1 MKAARLHAYGPA
13 DVLVI
18 DEVPEPTVGP
28 GELRV
33 HVAASSVNPV
43 DTKLRKGALK
53 VVMRWKLPH
62 TTGLDCAGT
71 VLEVGQGVS
80 GFSVGDRVFC
90 APDPAGQ
97 GVCSEQA
104 ILKAS
109 ETALTPDNL
118 SDAQAA
124 SLPLV
129 ALTAYDCLVRS
140 ANVQP
145 GDKVLILGG
154 AGGVGTVA
162 IQMAKALGAEVSVTA
177 SPRNR
182 ELVLRLGA
190 DHVVDY
196 TKERPQDVLEPQD
209 VVLIA
214 VGGDGGQTAIRASRK
229 GARLAH
235 IVGDLPLFVEKYG
248 HYVGTLAAG
257 LNMARF
263 WLSAR
268 LAGRRGAN
276 VVKKPDGLALSK
288 IAQWV
293 EEGAIVPVIDSE
305 FAMDDVA
312 EAHRRVE
319 SGKVQGKVVVLH
331 TR

>member
-18 DEVPEPTVGP
+18 DNVPQPTVGP

-33 HVAASSVNPV
+33 QVGASSVNPV
-43 DTKLRKGALK
+43 DTKLRRGALK
-53 VVMRWKLPH
+53 VVMRWSLPH

-71 VLEVGQGVS
+71 VLEVAPGVT

-90 APDPAGQ
+90 
-97 GVCSEQA
+97 
-104 ILKAS
+104 
-109 ETALTPDNL
+109 PDNL
-118 SDAQAA
+118 TDAQAA

-145 GDKVLILGG
+145 GEKVLILGG

-162 IQMAKALGAEVSVTA
+162 IQMAKALGADVSVTA

-182 ELVLRLGA
+182 ELVLKLGA

-196 TKERPQDVLEPQD
+196 TKERPEDVLPPQD

-214 VGGDGGQTAIRASRK
+214 VGGDGGRTAIRASRK

-235 IVGDLPLFVEKYG
+235 IVGDLPKYVDKYG
-248 HYVGTLAAG
+248 HYLGTLAAG
-257 LNMARF
+257 LTMAHF

-268 LAGRRGAN
+268 ISGRTGAN
-276 VVKKPDGLALSK
+276 VVKKSEGLALSK
-288 IAQWV
+288 VADWV
-293 EEGAIVPVIDSE
+293 EQGVIQPVIDSTY
-305 FAMDDVA
+305 ALADVA
-312 EAHRRVE
+312 DAHRRVE
-319 SGKVQGKVVVLH
+319 SGKVQGKVVIIH
-331 TR
+331 DA